1 MSVFSNMASA
11 FRDNPVL
18 MRHLADPNNMATFF
32 RLVRF
37 ELTLTQALKFPL
49 TGSDLPVERIVFLKK
64 IFEEILTDGKNWE
77 IGVKLL
83 DDWDTLKPVLRSM
96 GGRGSLSTGRFE
108 LTIDEASEYEILKN
122 FTIGLG
128 KTQHRMLPFLRQ
140 AHNVHT
146 FSLVTRNIDSFSSSV
161 VKFVP
166 ERTRISVV
174 VKVEDNLRD
183 EVGSITD
190 VTAYINDVYLKY
202 GTSMDEGG
210 NLVDLFV
217 DGIDKVP
224 ITFDSKFVDSPH
236 SLLDNS
242 LINQQLKQFIGGRT
256 EVMQQIFDRLQSS
269 HFDLSP
275 YEITEVIGDSFDQ
288 IFQHFVIIPNGYVV
302 PSGVGEKF
310 ASEAKPLLRR
320 TLTSNLEVNGV
331 ADTKA
336 IEGFFIKLDTFV
348 DEHFLTN
355 NFLRNSEISHP

>member
-1 MSVFSNMASA
+1 M
-11 FRDNPVL
+11 
-18 MRHLADPNNMATFF
+18 
-32 RLVRF
+32 
-37 ELTLTQALKFPL
+37 
-49 TGSDLPVERIVFLKK
+49 
-64 IFEEILTDGKNWE
+64 
-77 IGVKLL
+77 
-83 DDWDTLKPVLRSM
+83 
-96 GGRGSLSTGRFE
+96 
-108 LTIDEASEYEILKN
+108 
-122 FTIGLG
+122 
-128 KTQHRMLPFLRQ
+128 
-140 AHNVHT
+140 
-146 FSLVTRNIDSFSSSV
+146 
-161 VKFVP
+161 
-166 ERTRISVV
+166 
-174 VKVEDNLRD
+174 
-183 EVGSITD
+183 
-190 VTAYINDVYLKY
+190 
-202 GTSMDEGG
+202 
-210 NLVDLFV
+210 VDLFV
-217 DGIDKVP
+217 DGIDNVP